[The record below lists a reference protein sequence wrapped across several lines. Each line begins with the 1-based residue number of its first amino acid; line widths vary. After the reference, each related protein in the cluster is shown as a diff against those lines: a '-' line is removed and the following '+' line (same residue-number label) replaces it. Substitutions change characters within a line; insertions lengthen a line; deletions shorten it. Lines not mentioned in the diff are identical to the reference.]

1 MTAVTPAAIFAEL
14 AAAGVHIRPD
24 PQRPDGVLVSPS
36 ERISEDLRALIVTH
50 KPVILSALRRPAPA
64 PVRSPAGTCAY
75 CGRPGRAGPDLLPFY
90 TGMGPRREAYH
101 VWLHPVCTAA
111 WHAAW
116 RAGAATM
123 N

>member
-1 MTAVTPAAIFAEL
+1 MTPAAIFARL

-36 ERISEDLRALIVTH
+36 ELISAELRTLIVSH
-50 KPVILSALRRPAPA
+50 KPAILTALRRPAPV
-64 PVRSPAGTCAY
+64 PVRSPAGGCVY
-75 CGRPGRAGPDLLPFY
+75 CGRHGRAGLDLLPYY

-101 VWLHPVCTAA
+101 VWLHPVCTSA

-116 RAGAATM
+116 RASAATM